1 MWMPPRTSNC
11 KKQQTN
17 EGRRAN
23 ERRRALRRRPA
34 PRVGDRTHGATLAR
48 RENDNECRRS
58 AARNSCGGKLEKQ
71 WRQRKRRGTATEAE
85 QEERNGRRTRARDAK
100 RHRCDERGAL
110 RKGKTEKRN
119 GGASVSFLG
128 VRTTAGRR
136 GRWWRPGGRSAKI
149 KTNNRPN
156 KRTNNNSGLMIERTG
171 GRGERAEPDG
181 GARRRIRDHSNGA
194 HSAQHR
200 RHRRRN
206 QWHAQTTA
214 IAHTDTYTEKEG
226 GREGGRQERRRAGSV
241 QSDVKWAENE

>member
-1 MWMPPRTSNC
+1 M
-11 KKQQTN
+11 
-17 EGRRAN
+17 RRDTDATREAPC
-23 ERRRALRRRPA
+23 ER
-34 PRVGDRTHGATLAR
+34 
-48 RENDNECRRS
+48 
-58 AARNSCGGKLEKQ
+58 
-71 WRQRKRRGTATEAE
+71 
-85 QEERNGRRTRARDAK
+85 
-100 RHRCDERGAL
+100 
-110 RKGKTEKRN
+110 GKTEKRN

-128 VRTTAGRR
+128 VRTTAERR

-200 RHRRRN
+200 RHRRGN
-206 QWHAQTTA
+206 QWHAQTTS

-241 QSDVKWAENE
+241 QSDVKWERMRQMEGRARGVCARDAQAQPENE